1 MLMERLIGVFGS
13 GGFGREVMPLISQG
27 CSSSPQMQVSVR
39 TVFVVDDATC
49 ATEVNGCEQMSFDN
63 FCLSPAQS
71 KAIVISVG
79 DGKLRQAIYNR
90 VVERDIPLLS
100 VKALNSVQLQAVE
113 IGEGSILC
121 PYTTIT
127 SNVKIGKCFHAN
139 LYSYVA
145 HDCIIGDFVTFA
157 PGVKCNGNILVED
170 DVYVGTGAII
180 KQGKKG
186 RPIVI
191 GRGSKIEAGSYVT
204 RSVEPGVTVFGNP
217 AVKLTLSSL
226 RKKRS
231 AE

>member
-1 MLMERLIGVFGS
+1 MESLIGVFGS
-13 GGFGREVMPLISQG
+13 GGFGREVMPLVNERGTSLSLAQA
-27 CSSSPQMQVSVR
+27 SVR
-39 TVFVVDDATC
+39 TVFVVDEATC
-49 ATEVNGCEQMSFDN
+49 AVEVNGYQQMSFDD
-63 FCLSPAQS
+63 FCLSQSQS

-79 DGKLRQAIYNR
+79 DGKLRKAIYKR
-90 VVERDIPLLS
+90 VADRGIPLLS
-100 VKALNSVQLQAVE
+100 VKAANSVQLQSVQ

-121 PYTTIT
+121 PYTTLT

-157 PGVKCNGNILVED
+157 PGVKCNGNIVIED

-180 KQGKKG
+180 KQGKKE

-191 GRGSKIEAGSYVT
+191 GRGSKIEAGAYVT
-204 RSVEPGVTVFGNP
+204 RSVDPGVTVFGNP
-217 AVKLTLSSL
+217 AVRLTLSGL
-226 RKKRS
+226 RKMRS

>member
-1 MLMERLIGVFGS
+1 MERLIGVFGS
-13 GGFGREVMPLISQG
+13 GGFGREVMPLVRER
-27 CSSSPQMQVSVR
+27 CTSSPQAQAPVR
-39 TVFVVDDATC
+39 TVFVDDDAIC
-49 ATEVNGCEQMSFDN
+49 ATEVNGHQQMSFDD
-63 FCLSPAQS
+63 FCLCPAQA

-79 DGKLRQAIYNR
+79 DGKLRQSIYKR

-170 DVYVGTGAII
+170 GVYVGTGAII
-180 KQGKKG
+180 KQGKKD

-191 GRGSKIEAGSYVT
+191 GRGSKIEAGAYVT

-231 AE
+231 AQ

>member
-1 MLMERLIGVFGS
+1 MERLIGVFGS
-13 GGFGREVMPLISQG
+13 GGFGREVMPLISERYT
-27 CSSSPQMQVSVR
+27 SSPQVQASVR

-49 ATEVNGCEQMSFDN
+49 ATEVNGCEQMSFED
-63 FCLSPAQS
+63 FCLSLAQS

-79 DGKLRQAIYNR
+79 NGKLRQSIYKR
-90 VVERDIPLLS
+90 VVERDVPLLS

-157 PGVKCNGNILVED
+157 PGVKCNGNIVIED

-180 KQGKKG
+180 KQGKKD

-191 GRGSKIEAGSYVT
+191 GKGSKIEAGSYVT
-204 RSVEPGVTVFGNP
+204 RSVESGVTVFGNP

>member
-1 MLMERLIGVFGS
+1 
-13 GGFGREVMPLISQG
+13 MPLV
-27 CSSSPQMQVSVR
+27 CERCTSSPQVQASVR

-49 ATEVNGCEQMSFDN
+49 DAEVNGYQQISFDD
-63 FCLSPAQS
+63 FCLYPAQS

-79 DGKLRQAIYNR
+79 DGKLRKAIYKR
-90 VVERDIPLLS
+90 VTERDIPLLS
-100 VKALNSVQLQAVE
+100 VKALNSVQLQAVQ

-121 PYTTIT
+121 PYTTLT
-127 SNVKIGKCFHAN
+127 SNVTIGKCFQAN

-157 PGVKCNGNILVED
+157 PGVKCNGNIVIED
-170 DVYVGTGAII
+170 DVYIGTGAII
-180 KQGKKG
+180 KQGKRE

-191 GRGSKIEAGSYVT
+191 GRGSKIEAGAYVT
-204 RSVEPGVTVFGNP
+204 RSVEPGATVFGSP
-217 AVKLTLSSL
+217 AVKLTLSTL

>member
-1 MLMERLIGVFGS
+1 
-13 GGFGREVMPLISQG
+13 MPLVRER
-27 CSSSPQMQVSVR
+27 CTSSSQAQAPVR
-39 TVFVVDDATC
+39 TVFVVDDAIC
-49 ATEVNGCEQMSFDN
+49 ATEVNGHQQMSFDD
-63 FCLSPAQS
+63 FCLCPAQA

-79 DGKLRQAIYNR
+79 DGKLRQSIYKR

-100 VKALNSVQLQAVE
+100 VKALNSVQLQAVD

-170 DVYVGTGAII
+170 GVYVGTGAII
-180 KQGKKG
+180 KQGKKD

-191 GRGSKIEAGSYVT
+191 GRGSKIEAGAYVT

-231 AE
+231 AQ